1 MPIIKSYMEQFPFPF
16 YIVLKE
22 IGSLP
27 IIMIEALKQWF
38 ELVTR
43 SSD

>member
-1 MPIIKSYMEQFPFPF
+1 MENFPFPF
-16 YIVLKE
+16 YIVLRE

-38 ELVTR
+38 ELVSR
-43 SSD
+43 GNENS